1 MAGFLKFISFFTK
14 YVTLWVII
22 CAVFAYFF
30 PDPLK
35 PYGSWI
41 SYFLGII
48 MLSMGLS
55 MSPNDFKLI
64 FSRPK
69 DVIIG
74 VVTLYICMPLVG
86 LGIGTILNLS
96 PMLLVGFVLLGCC
109 PTGTSSNVM
118 TFLAKGDKA
127 LSVTISS
134 ISTIIAPFELTPKC

>member
-1 MAGFLKFISFFTK
+1 MAGLLKFISFFTK

-30 PDPLK
+30 PEPLK

-74 VVTLYICMPLVG
+74 VVTLYIFMPLVG
-86 LGIGTILNLS
+86 HLPQPLADAPRRLR
-96 PMLLVGFVLLGCC
+96 PPRLLPYRHVVQRHDLPG
-109 PTGTSSNVM
+109 
-118 TFLAKGDKA
+118 KGR
-127 LSVTISS
+127 
-134 ISTIIAPFELTPKC
+134 